1 MNEQQIDHF
10 GDLLYRITNDGLD
23 YTLRKYSSWS
33 QIEDSEFHSIR
44 KEYIRIAQRMQ
55 EHLDVIRS
63 EHALT
68 PKKSCDR

>member
-1 MNEQQIDHF
+1 MTEEQIELY

-33 QIEDSEFHSIR
+33 KIEDSEFHSIR

-63 EHALT
+63 EHAFT